1 MGQPETERSAGQ
13 GERNFRCWADQGKRN
28 SHRQCTRKGKGQTRE
43 RARGSASLRN
53 SCRGRAEFSRSCE
66 QAPNLLSRIR
76 PRRARPPCLLSQLLC
91 GREEQAENAPE
102 PGAGKEG
109 RGSPASQTGK
119 RGAGPPRRGPGCSA
133 PRIGRRQRTG
143 AEGRG
148 DHGAGRGEGDHGG
161 EERGDHG
168 GKERGDHRG
177 GGERGSWGGG
187 ERGSRGG
194 RGEEITRGC
203 RERLMRQGENQ
214 GRGVSL
220 GSGRGS
226 STPAASAHL
235 GLEPG
240 RPGGSLSLGLLAG
253 GPVA

>member
-161 EERGDHG
+161 
-168 GKERGDHRG
+168 
-177 GGERGSWGGG
+177 GG
-187 ERGSRGG
+187 ERGSRGWRGEGITGG
-194 RGEEITRGC
+194 RAEEITRGC